1 MQTDFPS
8 FASDPRRETKL
19 YCLAMAVSVIII
31 LCALIYEVIGY
42 YLISERLDSM
52 TLKIDKYSS
61 LIVDVSDS
69 GSKESEYFAFK
80 QKLESFEG
88 VIESALPVESVLDY
102 FEEHLDTDSALE
114 RVLYDTR
121 KLQAL
126 IYVKS
131 ANPPAFEQAISGQP
145 SDRSRVGILSKQQY
159 EKNGYKMIYELR
171 MAL

>member
-8 FASDPRRETKL
+8 FSSDPRRETKV
-19 YCLAMAVSVIII
+19 YCLVMGVSVILF
-31 LCALIYEVIGY
+31 LCALIYELIGF
-42 YLISERLDSM
+42 YLINDRLDSL

-61 LIVDVSDS
+61 LIVNVSDS
-69 GSKESEYFAFK
+69 GAKEPEYIAFK

-88 VIESALPVESVLDY
+88 VIEGALPVESVFDY
-102 FEEHLDTDSALE
+102 FEGYLDSDSALE

-131 ANPPAFEQAISGQP
+131 ANPLAFEQAIGDQASGQI
-145 SDRSRVGILSKQQY
+145 RVGILSKQLY